1 MKITEALQQATTLLA
16 DAGVADADVNAQWL
30 MTHLVGCSRSDLALK
45 LSHPLSAKQQA
56 LWDEIVT
63 KRIQRIP
70 LQHIIG
76 TVNFCGLEL
85 AVDNSVLVPRPE
97 TELLAEAAWSMAAAM
112 DQAVVLDIGTGS
124 GCLAISIAMNAEGAT
139 VHALDIC
146 PKALKVA
153 RSNARRHGVSS
164 RITFHE
170 ADMRRPLP
178 MGGLFDLIVSNPP
191 YIPSR
196 DIETLEVEVREH
208 DPRLALDGGKDGLD
222 YYRYLIASCL
232 PCIRSGGRFLLEVG
246 DGQVANVAALIGD
259 QGGRMLEI
267 LPDLNNV
274 ERIVV
279 ASPVN
284 S

>member
-1 MKITEALQQATTLLA
+1 
-16 DAGVADADVNAQWL
+16 VVDADVNAQWL
-30 MTHLVGCSRSDLALK
+30 MTHLAGCSRSELALK
-45 LSHPLSAKQQA
+45 LSHRLSAKQQA
-56 LWDEIVT
+56 LWDKLVA

-97 TELLAEAAWSMAAAM
+97 TELLAEAAWSIAAAM
-112 DQAVVLDIGTGS
+112 DQSVVLDIGTGS
-124 GCLAISIAMNAEGAT
+124 GCLAISIALNAKNT
-139 VHALDIC
+139 IVHALDIC
-146 PKALKVA
+146 PNALKVA

-164 RITFHE
+164 RITFHQ

-178 MGGLFDLIVSNPP
+178 MRELFDLIVSNPP
-191 YIPSR
+191 YIPSG
-196 DIETLEVEVREH
+196 DIETLEVEVCEH

-222 YYRYLIASCL
+222 YYRSLTTSCL
-232 PCIRSGGRFLLEVG
+232 PCLQRGGRFLLEVG
-246 DGQVANVAALIGD
+246 DGQAANVAALIGD
-259 QGGRMLEI
+259 QGGRVIEI
-267 LPDLNNV
+267 LPDLNKV

>member
-1 MKITEALQQATTLLA
+1 VKITEALQQATTLLT
-16 DAGVADADVNAQWL
+16 DAGVADAHVNAQWL
-30 MTHLVGCSRSDLALK
+30 MIHLVGCSRSELALK

-56 LWDEIVT
+56 FWDKLVA

-97 TELLAEAAWSMAAAM
+97 TELLAEAAWSIAAAM
-112 DQAVVLDIGTGS
+112 DQSVVLDIGTGS
-124 GCLAISIAMNAEGAT
+124 GCLAISIALNAKNT
-139 VHALDIC
+139 IVHALDIC
-146 PKALKVA
+146 PNALKVA

-164 RITFHE
+164 RITFHQ

-191 YIPSR
+191 YIPSS
-196 DIETLEVEVREH
+196 DIETLEVEVCEH

-246 DGQVANVAALIGD
+246 DGQAPNVAALIGD
-259 QGGRMLEI
+259 QGGRVLEI

>member
-1 MKITEALQQATTLLA
+1 VKITEALQQATTLLV
-16 DAGVADADVNAQWL
+16 DAGVVDADVNAQWL
-30 MTHLVGCSRSDLALK
+30 MTHLAGCSRSELALK
-45 LSHPLSAKQQA
+45 LSHRLSAKQQA
-56 LWDEIVT
+56 LWDKLVA

-97 TELLAEAAWSMAAAM
+97 TELLAEAAWSIAAAM
-112 DQAVVLDIGTGS
+112 DQSVVLDIGTGS
-124 GCLAISIAMNAEGAT
+124 GCLAISIALNAKNT
-139 VHALDIC
+139 IVHALDIC
-146 PKALKVA
+146 PNALKVA
-153 RSNARRHGVSS
+153 RSNARSHGVSS
-164 RITFHE
+164 RITFHQ

-178 MGGLFDLIVSNPP
+178 MRELFDLIVSNPP
-191 YIPSR
+191 YIPSG
-196 DIETLEVEVREH
+196 DIETLEVEVCEH

-222 YYRYLIASCL
+222 YYRSLTTSCL
-232 PCIRSGGRFLLEVG
+232 PCLQRGGRFLLEVG
-246 DGQVANVAALIGD
+246 DGQAANVAALIGD
-259 QGGRMLEI
+259 QGGRVIEI
-267 LPDLNNV
+267 LPDLNKV

>member
-1 MKITEALQQATTLLA
+1 VKITEALQQATTLLV
-16 DAGVADADVNAQWL
+16 DAGVVDADVNAQWL
-30 MTHLVGCSRSDLALK
+30 MTHLAGCSRSELALK
-45 LSHPLSAKQQA
+45 LSHRLSAKQQA
-56 LWDEIVT
+56 LWDKLVA

-97 TELLAEAAWSMAAAM
+97 TELLAEAAWSIAAAM
-112 DQAVVLDIGTGS
+112 DQSVVLDIGTGS
-124 GCLAISIAMNAEGAT
+124 GCLAISIALNAKNT
-139 VHALDIC
+139 IVHALDIC
-146 PKALKVA
+146 PNALKVA

-164 RITFHE
+164 RITFHQ

-178 MGGLFDLIVSNPP
+178 MRELFDLIVSNPP
-191 YIPSR
+191 YIPSG
-196 DIETLEVEVREH
+196 DIETLEVEVCEH

-222 YYRYLIASCL
+222 YYRSLTTSCL
-232 PCIRSGGRFLLEVG
+232 PCLQRGGRFLLEVG
-246 DGQVANVAALIGD
+246 DGQAANVAALIGD
-259 QGGRMLEI
+259 QGGRVIEI
-267 LPDLNNV
+267 LPDLNKV

>member
-1 MKITEALQQATTLLA
+1 MKITEALQQATTLLV
-16 DAGVADADVNAQWL
+16 DAGVVDADVNAQWL
-30 MTHLVGCSRSDLALK
+30 MTHLAGCSRSELALK
-45 LSHPLSAKQQA
+45 LSHRLSAKQQA
-56 LWDEIVT
+56 LWDKLVA

-97 TELLAEAAWSMAAAM
+97 TELLAEAAWSIAAAM
-112 DQAVVLDIGTGS
+112 DQSVVLDIGTGS
-124 GCLAISIAMNAEGAT
+124 GCLAISIALNAKNT
-139 VHALDIC
+139 IVHALDIC
-146 PKALKVA
+146 PNALKVA

-164 RITFHE
+164 RITFHQ

-178 MGGLFDLIVSNPP
+178 MRELFDLIVSNPP
-191 YIPSR
+191 YIPSG
-196 DIETLEVEVREH
+196 DIETLEVEVCEH

-222 YYRYLIASCL
+222 YYRSLTTSCL
-232 PCIRSGGRFLLEVG
+232 PCLQRGGRFLLEVG
-246 DGQVANVAALIGD
+246 DGQAANVAALIGD
-259 QGGRMLEI
+259 QGGRVIEI
-267 LPDLNNV
+267 LPDLNKV

>member
-30 MTHLVGCSRSDLALK
+30 MTHLLGCSRSNLALK

-124 GCLAISIAMNAEGAT
+124 GCLAISIALNVEAAT

-164 RITFHE
+164 RITFHQ
-170 ADMRRPLP
+170 ADMRGPLP
-178 MGGLFDLIVSNPP
+178 MGGLLDLIVSNPP

-222 YYRYLIASCL
+222 YYRYLIANCL

-246 DGQVANVAALIGD
+246 DGQAANVAALIGD
-259 QGGRMLEI
+259 QGGRVLEI
-267 LPDLNNV
+267 LLDLNKM

>member
-1 MKITEALQQATTLLA
+1 MKITEALQQATTLLV
-16 DAGVADADVNAQWL
+16 DAGVPEADVNAQWL
-30 MTHLVGCSRSDLALK
+30 MTHLAGCSRSELALK

-56 LWDEIVT
+56 LWDKLVA

-85 AVDNSVLVPRPE
+85 AVDKSVLVPRPE
-97 TELLAEAAWSMAAAM
+97 TELLAESAWSMAAAM
-112 DQAVVLDIGTGS
+112 DQSVVLDIGTGS
-124 GCLAISIAMNAEGAT
+124 GCLAISIALNAKNT
-139 VHALDIC
+139 IVHALDIC

-164 RITFHE
+164 RIAFHQ
-170 ADMRRPLP
+170 ADMRQPLP

-191 YIPSR
+191 YIPSD
-196 DIETLEVEVREH
+196 DIETLEVEVCEH

-222 YYRYLIASCL
+222 YYRSLTTNCL
-232 PCIRSGGRFLLEVG
+232 PCLQRDGRFLLEVG
-246 DGQVANVAALIGD
+246 DGQAANVAALIGD
-259 QGGRMLEI
+259 QGGRVIEI
-267 LPDLNNV
+267 LPDLNKV
-274 ERIVV
+274 ERIVI
-279 ASPVN
+279 ASSVN